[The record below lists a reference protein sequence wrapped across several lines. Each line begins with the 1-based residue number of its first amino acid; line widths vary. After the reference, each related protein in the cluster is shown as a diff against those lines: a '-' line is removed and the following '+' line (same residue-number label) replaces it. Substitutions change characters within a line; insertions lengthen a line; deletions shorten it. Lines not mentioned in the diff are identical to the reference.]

1 MKFAQLILADQERN
15 AYSVVGSPAPLASL
29 GHSALLSKKLP
40 DHTLVALFQLVQLS
54 REIRFS
60 FRESDIFECITLE
73 QIRLRDQIAK
83 VAAYQTPEGDDDE

>member
-1 MKFAQLILADQERN
+1 
-15 AYSVVGSPAPLASL
+15 
-29 GHSALLSKKLP
+29 
-40 DHTLVALFQLVQLS
+40 LVQLS

-83 VAAYQTPEGDDDE
+83 VAAYQTPDGDDDE